1 MSDMKSRKRAARS
14 YRQSARAQAS
24 EETARRVVEA
34 FAGFVADRW
43 FKDITLEEV
52 AQRAGVTVRTVIRR
66 FGSKDGLLA
75 AFMERVAPQVRE
87 QRATLPGDVEGAVDR
102 VLAVYEEIG
111 DNVIRTL
118 AQEPL
123 HPELGPLLKMGRT
136 EHRDITA
143 ATFAK
148 WLQPLSPNEKR
159 CLLDALVIATD
170 VYVWKLLRRDMGRT
184 GAETRLVMLGLVN
197 GVLTRGRAQGT

>member
-1 MSDMKSRKRAARS
+1 MKERKRGSRS
-14 YRQSARAQAS
+14 YRQNARAEAT

-66 FGSKDGLLA
+66 FGGKDGLLA
-75 AFMERVAPQVRE
+75 AFMEQVAPQVRE
-87 QRATLPGDVEGAVDR
+87 QRATTPGDVEGAVDG
-102 VLAVYEEIG
+102 VLALYEDIG
-111 DNVIRTL
+111 DSVIRTL
-118 AQEPL
+118 AQESL
-123 HPELGPLLKMGRT
+123 HPELRPLLEMGRT
-136 EHRDITA
+136 EHRNITA

-148 WLQPLSPNEKR
+148 WLEPLGPNEKR
-159 CLLDALVIATD
+159 RLVDALVIATD

-184 GAETRLVMLGLVN
+184 EPETRVVMLGLVN
-197 GVLTRGRAQGT
+197 GALTRGSMRGG